1 MTSSSLGSLHD
12 DLVLLCCVLSVLF
25 SILGLIKLKWG
36 GLEAILL
43 DYSVALAATLES
55 AMVPGPVEDVSLA
68 VTWFVT

>member
-1 MTSSSLGSLHD
+1 MFS
-12 DLVLLCCVLSVLF
+12 LF
-25 SILGLIKLKWG
+25 SVFGLIKLEWD

-68 VTWFVT
+68 VTLFVT